1 MPAIVTITFSP
12 AIDKSTTVAK
22 LIPEKKLSCSNP
34 VYEPGGGGINV
45 ARAIHKLG
53 GNATAIYFA
62 GGYTGKAFSKL
73 LINERVDG
81 FVIETK
87 EDTRENLMVLEIDT
101 NKQFRFGMPSTKL
114 YKQEWLKCLN
124 IIKGLKDVKYI
135 VSSGSL
141 SPTLPDDIFMRLSKI
156 ARKKNAR
163 LIIDTSGEAL
173 KKAVKA
179 GVYLIK
185 PNLKELGS
193 LIGKENI
200 RVGEVEEAAK
210 YLINNSKCEV
220 VVVSLGAS
228 GALLI
233 TKNITIKV
241 TPPKVKIQS
250 TVGAGDS
257 MLAGIVLSLAN
268 LKNFTEV
275 VQYGVACGTAATM
288 NLGTQL
294 CKKKDVLS
302 LFKLIKNEMLRKD
315 NTGIL
320 IE

>member
-1 MPAIVTITFSP
+1 MAAIVTITFSP
-12 AIDKSTTVAK
+12 AIDKSTTVVK
-22 LIPEKKLSCSNP
+22 LIPEKKLTCSNP

-62 GGYTGKAFSKL
+62 GGYTGKTFSKL
-73 LINERVDG
+73 LANELVESII
-81 FVIETK
+81 IETK
-87 EDTRENLMVLEIDT
+87 ENTRENLMVLET
-101 NKQFRFGMPSTKL
+101 ASNQQFRFGMPSTKL
-114 YKQEWLKCLN
+114 YKQEWLTCLS
-124 IIKGLKDVKYI
+124 IIKGLKNVKYI
-135 VSSGSL
+135 VSSGGL
-141 SPTLPDDIFMRLSKI
+141 SPNLPDDIFVRLSKI

-173 KKAVKA
+173 KKAIKA

-185 PNLKELGS
+185 PNLKELSS
-193 LIGKENI
+193 LVGKEEI
-200 RVGEVEEAAK
+200 KVTEVEEVAK
-210 YLINNSKCEV
+210 EVINNSKCEV

-233 TKNITIKV
+233 TKNETIRV
-241 TPPKVKIQS
+241 MPPKVKINS

-268 LKNFTEV
+268 HKNLTEV
-275 VQYGVACGTAATM
+275 MQYGVACGTAATM

-302 LFKLIKNEMLRKD
+302 LFKMIQLK
-315 NTGIL
+315 
-320 IE
+320 